1 MNARTFTAALAVSGA
16 AALAGAAVASAH
28 TEVVTSSPKHGATVK
43 VLPRT
48 ATITFSGP
56 MGKAGKVRVTRNGKG
71 NFARSARLAP
81 RNSKRVVVSLKKLR
95 PAAQRG
101 VYRIV
106 WRATAADGHDQ
117 RGVIAFRVGAK
128 RGR

>member
-1 MNARTFTAALAVSGA
+1 MNARTFAAAFAVTGA
-16 AALAGAAVASAH
+16 AALAGAGVASAH
-28 TEVVTSSPKHGATVK
+28 TEVVGSSPKHGTAVK

-48 ATITFSGP
+48 AIITFSGP
-56 MGKAGKVRVTRNGKG
+56 MGRAGKVRVTRNGKG

-81 RNSKRVVVSLKKLR
+81 RNAKRIVVRLKRVKPS
-95 PAAQRG
+95 AQRG

-106 WRATAADGHDQ
+106 WRATAADGHNQ
-117 RGVIAFRVGAK
+117 RGVIAFRVGPK